1 MTLKYIDPTYM
12 VRTVPAI
19 PSDKRMCSD
28 LAWAAVNGAMA
39 GFTSFT
45 VGHVNN
51 STCMI
56 PLTAIEGGKNKITP
70 NYRGWQ
76 RLLAGTGQ
84 PFFLNDAPVVAGPPS
99 LPPTIPATAVPSAP
113 LGTLVV
119 PEI

>member
-1 MTLKYIDPTYM
+1 VTLKYIDPTYM

-19 PSDKRMCSD
+19 PSDKRMCTD

-70 NYRGWQ
+70 NFRGWQ

-84 PFFLNDAPVVAGPPS
+84 PFFLNDRPTVPVAPSSAIDPKTSTAPTSVA
-99 LPPTIPATAVPSAP
+99 A
-113 LGTLVV
+113 
-119 PEI
+119 